1 VNKQRIEQHGF
12 RLVEQMDETS
22 KTVVWKAVQET
33 LDRTVVLRILKEEGA
48 GNPAEVKHFLAL
60 ARRFARIKS
69 DSLAAVFDIVSEDDL
84 HYVVMEHVEGPTL
97 EECVAKQGPLPVEH
111 ALRIAA
117 SLIVSLDQLWAS
129 AHIVHRNLKSSTIR
143 LDPRGVAKITD
154 FSLAIEAG
162 PEVNATA
169 MDDGLIVGTPCFLSP
184 EQALGSHQLNTQSDM
199 YALGCVLYHLVTG
212 IVPFEDLDVVSI
224 LAAHIKKQIPPP
236 HRVRRGIPVTFSWF
250 LHRLM
255 MKDPDNRYAN
265 WDDVLLDIRHL
276 LNGST
281 PSCVRPG
288 EESLSTIAADFSAD
302 PDGNAPHSNGDNK
315 ALRIRLKR
323 KAKNDDIAAFQSKNL
338 IDEHADDIRREDL
351 TFMRVCWGILAAWLA
366 LVFWFRAIYQAD
378 PLYAGSPLSSSQLT
392 DATPPL
398 PELSEATGLSPEEHE
413 PPEPPPPTATPNNTL
428 NRPDVQPAVQP
439 NVPAPSA
446 SAPVPTETPAPPP
459 AGIPTLLKTS
469 LARAFAKGDLA
480 TARQLVQATPED
492 FQEKRAL
499 ETLISQMPE
508 PDALVAE
515 YLKTR
520 IGKPLVLDHNGK
532 QRTFIPRAVADGVIH
547 IEANGRGAE
556 FPISKLTPDEKLSWM
571 EIPKDAARL
580 AAYCLTLMHSSRRA
594 EISAR
599 ATDCPLL
606 APILIEAA
614 GCVREPS
621 PTPPAE

>member
-1 VNKQRIEQHGF
+1 
-12 RLVEQMDETS
+12 MDETS

-84 HYVVMEHVEGPTL
+84 HYVVTEHVEGPTL
-97 EECVAKQGPLPVEH
+97 EECVTKQGPLPFEH

-162 PEVNATA
+162 PDVNATA

-224 LAAHIKKQIPPP
+224 LSAHIKQQLPPP
-236 HRVRRGIPVTFSWF
+236 HRVRRGIPVAFSWF

-288 EESLSTIAADFSAD
+288 EEALSTIAADFSAD
-302 PDGNAPHSNGDNK
+302 PDGDAPHSNGDNK

-366 LVFWFRAIYQAD
+366 LVFWFRAIYQAA
-378 PLYAGSPLSSSQLT
+378 PLYAGSPQSFSQLNSA
-392 DATPPL
+392 ATPL
-398 PELSEATGLSPEEHE
+398 PDPSENTVLLQEERVSPER
-413 PPEPPPPTATPNNTL
+413 PPAGSPPTPTPNNTL

-439 NVPAPSA
+439 SVPAPSA
-446 SAPVPTETPAPPP
+446 PVPVPAEMPPPPP

-469 LARAFAKGDLA
+469 LAQAFAKGDLA
-480 TARQLVQATPED
+480 TARQLVQATRAD
-492 FQEKRAL
+492 FQGKKEL
-499 ETLISQMPE
+499 ETLISQIPE
-508 PDALVAE
+508 PEDLVVE
-515 YLKTR
+515 YLKTQ

-532 QRTFIPRAVADGVIH
+532 QRTVIPRAVADGVIH

-571 EIPKDAARL
+571 EIPKDAARH

-594 EISAR
+594 EISVR
-599 ATDCPLL
+599 AADCPLI

-614 GCVREPS
+614 GCVREPA
-621 PTPPAE
+621 PTPPVE

>member
-1 VNKQRIEQHGF
+1 
-12 RLVEQMDETS
+12 MDETS

-33 LDRTVVLRILKEEGA
+33 LDRTVVLRILKEEGG

-69 DSLAAVFDIVSEDDL
+69 DSLAAVFDIVSEEGL

-97 EECVAKQGPLPVEH
+97 EERVTRQEPLPVEH

-184 EQALGSHQLNTQSDM
+184 EQALGSHELNTQSDM
-199 YALGCVLYHLVTG
+199 YALGIVLYHLVTG

-224 LAAHIKKQIPPP
+224 LAAHIKQQIPPP
-236 HRVRRGIPVTFSWF
+236 HRVRRSIPVAFSWF

-255 MKDPDNRYAN
+255 MKDPGNRYAN

-276 LNGST
+276 LNGSI

-288 EESLSTIAADFSAD
+288 EEALSTIAADFAAD
-302 PDGNAPHSNGDNK
+302 QEGDAPHSNGDNK
-315 ALRIRLKR
+315 APRIRLKR
-323 KAKNDDIAAFQSKNL
+323 KAKNDDIASFQSKSL

-392 DATPPL
+392 DAAPPL
-398 PELSEATGLSPEEHE
+398 PDPPEATGLLPDEHE
-413 PPEPPPPTATPNNTL
+413 PPEPPPPAPPPTRTPNNTL

-439 NVPAPSA
+439 NVLVPSA
-446 SAPVPTETPAPPP
+446 SAPAPTETPAPPP

-492 FQEKRAL
+492 FQEKKAL
-499 ETLISQMPE
+499 ETLVSQIPD

-532 QRTFIPRAVADGVIH
+532 QRTLIPRAVADGVIH

-571 EIPKDAARL
+571 EIPKDAARH
-580 AAYCLTLMHSSRRA
+580 AAHCLTLMHSSRRA
-594 EISAR
+594 GISVR
-599 ATDCPLL
+599 AADCPLL

-614 GCVREPS
+614 GYVREPAA
-621 PTPPAE
+621 TPPVE